1 MQVDEPVPTA
11 RPEPIIPAMRRPL
24 LSLVLLLVCATAVWP
39 QARGGGGREGGARG
53 AGARA
58 GAPADPFFVSP
69 IAAADLQRKQAVV
82 ETSLGTMVFDLL
94 AEAAPNHVGHFIVR
108 AREGAYDGTT
118 FHRVITMGI
127 VQGGDPLSKD
137 PAQAAKYGTGGLN
150 ELRFE
155 GNAEKHTRGAVSAV
169 LVPGRRDSAGSQ
181 FFISVSDQP
190 ALDGQYTVFA
200 RVVEGITVAQK
211 VSTVPADATVPKE
224 RVEIRKVTIRDTPPP
239 VPEPFVEATVA
250 EMASKRAVLE
260 TSLGPITF
268 EFFPDRAP
276 NHVRQFL
283 RLAAAG
289 VYDGTAFH
297 RVVKGFV
304 IQGGHMPTRREPPDD
319 RQDKYIRTLQPE
331 FGDTPHDRGIV
342 SMARGEDPASATSSF
357 FIVLA
362 RTPALDGRY
371 SVFGRVVSGLEVVE
385 KIEAQPV
392 EGETPVT
399 RIEVMRVRV
408 E

>member
-1 MQVDEPVPTA
+1 MV
-11 RPEPIIPAMRRPL
+11 RRCLVGL
-24 LSLVLLLVCATAVWP
+24 LVLVCATSAWA
-39 QARGGGGREGGARG
+39 QARG
-53 AGARA
+53 AGARAGGARETAPRA
-58 GAPADPFFVSP
+58 GAPADPFFVSS
-69 IAAADLQRKQAVV
+69 INAAELQNKQAVV

-94 AEAAPNHVGHFIVR
+94 ADAAPNHVAHFITR
-108 AREGAYDGTT
+108 AREGAYNGTI

-127 VQGGDPLSKD
+127 IQGGDPLSKD
-137 PAQAAKYGTGGLN
+137 PAQAARYGTGGLN

-155 GNAEKHTRGAVSAV
+155 ANAEKHTRGAVSAV

-200 RVVEGITVAQK
+200 RVAEGMTVAQK
-211 VSTVPADATVPKE
+211 ISTVAADGQVPKE
-224 RVEIRKVTIRDTPPP
+224 RVEIRHVTIRDTPPP
-239 VPEPFVEATVA
+239 VPEPFVSATVA
-250 EMASKRAVLE
+250 EMASRRAVLE
-260 TSLGPITF
+260 TPLGSITV

-283 RLAAAG
+283 RLAQAG

-304 IQGGHMPTRREPPDD
+304 IQGGFMPTRREPPDD
-319 RQDKYIRTLQPE
+319 KQETYIRTLQPE
-331 FGDTPHDRGIV
+331 FNDTPHDRGTL
-342 SMARGEDPASATSSF
+342 SMARGDDPASATSSF

-371 SVFGRVVSGLEVVE
+371 TVFGRVIAGLDVVE

-392 EGETPVT
+392 NGETPVT
-399 RIEVMRVRV
+399 RIEVSRVKV